1 MTLTARCVAVFLF
14 VSAVGVNATQ
24 SVQNDHPASTGTS
37 PPAQTM
43 DLSEVIALLQQQQK
57 DLSEQKE
64 LLQAQAQEIAGLKQ
78 ELDVLRAPVPTAAK
92 PATDTT

>member
-1 MTLTARCVAVFLF
+1 MTLTARCVAVFFL

-24 SVQNDHPASTGTS
+24 SVQNDHASQSANTS

-57 DLSEQKE
+57 DLSEQKA
-64 LLQAQAQEIAGLKQ
+64 LLQAQSHGN
-78 ELDVLRAPVPTAAK
+78 RRS
-92 PATDTT
+92 